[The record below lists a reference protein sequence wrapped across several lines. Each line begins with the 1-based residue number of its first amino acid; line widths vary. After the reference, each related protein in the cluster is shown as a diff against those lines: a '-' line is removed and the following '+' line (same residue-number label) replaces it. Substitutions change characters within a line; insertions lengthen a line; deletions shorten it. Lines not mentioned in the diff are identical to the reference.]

1 MSTKIIALFLLLLSS
16 AAALSS
22 YSYTATTGIN
32 DNIRSI
38 SLGSLTASDVLTLL
52 VEFPNPATGAGPTM
66 VYPVLF
72 DNAMTQLSPQPSGF
86 GSANAV
92 AINFTGSNTFTW
104 TVSTTGTYNLKIKP
118 SNIAYSFVPYKLTVT
133 NSNGG
138 VFAKVSDALRLTYLA
153 MFHLASTQTIYHIST
168 TYNGI
173 MILNSMDVSNV
184 WTRISESSSNSSG
197 YYYSNL
203 PAGDYVIQT

>member
-22 YSYTATTGIN
+22 YSYTATTGTN
-32 DNIRSI
+32 DNLKSI
-38 SLGSLTASDVLTLL
+38 SLGSLTAGDVVTLL
-52 VEFPNPATGAGPTM
+52 VEFPNPATGAGPTK
-66 VYPVLF
+66 VYPLLF
-72 DNAMTQLSPQPSGF
+72 DNTMNQIFPQPSGF
-86 GSANAV
+86 DSGNEV
-92 AINFTGSNTFTW
+92 PINFTGTNTFTW
-104 TVSTTGTYNLKIKP
+104 TVSTTGTYNLKILP
-118 SNIAYSFVPYKLTVT
+118 SNIAYSFVPYKLTVS

-138 VFAKVSDALRLTYLA
+138 VITKVSDALRRTYLA
-153 MFHLASTQTIYHIST
+153 MFHLASNQTTYHIST
-168 TYNGI
+168 TYSGI